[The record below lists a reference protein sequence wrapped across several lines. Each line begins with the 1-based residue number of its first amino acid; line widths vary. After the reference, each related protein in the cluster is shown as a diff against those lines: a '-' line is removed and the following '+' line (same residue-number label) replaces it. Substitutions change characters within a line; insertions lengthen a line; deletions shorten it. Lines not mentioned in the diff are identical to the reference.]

1 MKCRYELH
9 LRNIINTA
17 YGIEFGTNHIVV
29 KFPIVNDIEICIV
42 EIKPGLKPLY
52 TEMTNKNG
60 VKTKNF
66 YVRSGN
72 SSQAIDL
79 TEVTSYINNRFN

>member
-1 MKCRYELH
+1 MSLNCI
-9 LRNIINTA
+9 NINTA

-29 KFPIVNDIEICIV
+29 KFPVVNDIEICIV

-60 VKTKNF
+60 VKTKTF
-66 YVRSGN
+66 MS
-72 SSQAIDL
+72 
-79 TEVTSYINNRFN
+79 EVVILLKQLI